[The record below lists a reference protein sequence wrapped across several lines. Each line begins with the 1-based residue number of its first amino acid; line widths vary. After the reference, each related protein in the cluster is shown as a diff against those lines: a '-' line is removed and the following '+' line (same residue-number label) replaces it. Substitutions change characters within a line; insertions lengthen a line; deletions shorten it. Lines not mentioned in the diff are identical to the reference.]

1 MATMSGGWPGRA
13 TGGGA
18 GPRAAAAMRARLLL
32 ALSAIAAAPA
42 ASGQGVPQPD
52 GVVRTEL
59 QRHDL
64 STPGREAIQMRI
76 AIAPGVTFPDHSHPG
91 EEIIYVLE
99 GTFEYRV
106 AGRPVTVGAG
116 EVLFVP
122 AGAVHS
128 ARNAGEGD
136 AVELATYIV
145 EKGRPLLVLAR

>member
-1 MATMSGGWPGRA
+1 MTKHLPIAL
-13 TGGGA
+13 
-18 GPRAAAAMRARLLL
+18 AALM
-32 ALSAIAAAPA
+32 AIAA
-42 ASGQGVPQPD
+42 GQPVPQPP
-52 GVVRTEL
+52 GVTRTEL

-106 AGRPVTVGAG
+106 EGRPVTVGAG
-116 EVLFVP
+116 EVLFIP
-122 AGAVHS
+122 AGTVHA
-128 ARNAGEGD
+128 ARNIGSGN

-145 EKGRPLLVLAR
+145 EKGQPLLVPAM